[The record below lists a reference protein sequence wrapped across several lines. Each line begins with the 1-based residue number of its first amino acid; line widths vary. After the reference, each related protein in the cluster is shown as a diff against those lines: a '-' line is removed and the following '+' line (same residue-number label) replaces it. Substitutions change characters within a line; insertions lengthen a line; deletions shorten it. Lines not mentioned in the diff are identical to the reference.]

1 MTVLVNNPKISWT
14 IIVRKMGDSLFGILR
29 SIKQV
34 YQVNGGRGIDGKPAF
49 PSARRISWKVASAG
63 RQALKRLEKTKY
75 NNNKKTKKNA
85 SGIGNTDL

>member
-1 MTVLVNNPKISWT
+1 MPANLKTYVVLMTVLVNNPKISWT

-49 PSARRISWKVASAG
+49 PSARRIS
-63 RQALKRLEKTKY
+63 
-75 NNNKKTKKNA
+75 
-85 SGIGNTDL
+85 